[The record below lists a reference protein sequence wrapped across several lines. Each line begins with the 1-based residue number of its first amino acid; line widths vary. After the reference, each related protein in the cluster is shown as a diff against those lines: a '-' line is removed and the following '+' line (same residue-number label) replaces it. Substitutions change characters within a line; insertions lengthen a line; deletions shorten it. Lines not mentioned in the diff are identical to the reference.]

1 MEFLTE
7 QAIVI
12 ASLNNHAE
20 VKISGACDSSSSSAS
35 SSYTFKTQ
43 QKRGAHDSKY
53 RCYHAH
59 DKLKRCL
66 FEQAPNFMKIPWF
79 SGYGIMDTL
88 LIDTTVMKDPQK
100 SKVQEGLSRYMRNTG
115 S

>member
-7 QAIVI
+7 QARVI

-20 VKISGACDSSSSSAS
+20 VKISGACDSSSSVS
-35 SSYTFKTQ
+35 SLYTFKTQ
-43 QKRGAHDSKY
+43 QKRGAHDSK
-53 RCYHAH
+53 RHCYHTH

-66 FEQAPNFMKIPWF
+66 FDQAPNCIKIPSF
-79 SGYGIMDTL
+79 SGNGIMHTL
-88 LIDTTVMKDPQK
+88 LIDTTVMKNPEK
-100 SKVQEGLSRYMRNTG
+100 LKVQEGLSRSMRNTG